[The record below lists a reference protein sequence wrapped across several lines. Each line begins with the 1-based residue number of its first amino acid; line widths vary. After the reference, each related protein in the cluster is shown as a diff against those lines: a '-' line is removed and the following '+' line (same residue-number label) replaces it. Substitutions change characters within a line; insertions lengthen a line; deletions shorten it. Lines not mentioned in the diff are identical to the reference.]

1 MDKPL
6 TTVVPL
12 TSLTSLI
19 RQPELWTSWGV
30 TWFPSYN
37 DQQNWHIKMTGIQQ
51 TECHR
56 QSQHSTKNTLAT
68 KSPTTWPPSPLLA
81 SNFVFFGSQNTGP
94 NIAFMS
100 QSPRENWDLFLA
112 FPRFQTNQS
121 LMVTCLPW
129 SWWGNP
135 IFFTKNF
142 WSWWKCW
149 KEFGYN
155 SLFFHLWY
163 HGQMLKLSRCWNGSS
178 PFIKNYGHHYG
189 QFFGNKTRFGAA

>member
-81 SNFVFFGSQNTGP
+81 SNFVFFWKPKHRSQHSFHEPISTRELGSL
-94 NIAFMS
+94 
-100 QSPRENWDLFLA
+100 PRLSKVSNQPVIDGNLF
-112 FPRFQTNQS
+112 TMI
-121 LMVTCLPW
+121 MVGKPH
-129 SWWGNP
+129 
-135 IFFTKNF
+135 FFYK
-142 WSWWKCW
+142 KLLIMV
-149 KEFGYN
+149 K
-155 SLFFHLWY
+155 
-163 HGQMLKLSRCWNGSS
+163 MLKGVWL
-178 PFIKNYGHHYG
+178 
-189 QFFGNKTRFGAA
+189 